1 MATIDRDILTI
12 VEPTIK
18 VDEVFVEAED
28 GPEAEKERDEENK
41 NQTTEQAAVEGGLY
55 PMMQVG
61 SIKVGQDAIESM
73 TLKLDSFIPYAVFEV
88 DDVGNKFTDINY
100 PLDGDVVSLYI
111 KPRPIEEYRPIRID
125 FDIESISST
134 PKDGATPASYVFRC
148 VMKVPLLTADVL
160 QGFASGNSFDHL
172 LECAEGLGLGFASN
186 EEGSDDA
193 MIRICAQQSRQEFIE
208 QTTES
213 AYKDDNSFFKTYIDT
228 HYYLCMVNVN
238 KQFSEIDELEPVTV
252 TEIVQNDLQ
261 VGSTA
266 EAVGVTGTLR
276 LSNGQDVVGT
286 DMHISSYNLCNNSG
300 DIWMSNGYA
309 RDLRY
314 LNLTEN
320 NAGGVDGG
328 LEKFLITPL
337 NTPGTEGEKIP
348 LRGRIDEEFWRE
360 NNKVKYLG
368 KQPSEEF
375 ENVHS
380 NYMYAVTSNF
390 GNTQE
395 INKLYM
401 EVDLAVINW
410 SLYRYQRIPVLI
422 YTEGAINNKNLE
434 NRDEQLGENEQP
446 ENSKDDPEV
455 EAEGPTNYDEPN
467 QQIKNEFLSGY
478 YVISDM
484 TYKYSK
490 ESGSFTQT
498 LKLLRRE
505 WPIPG
510 KLKDN

>member
-18 VDEVFVEAED
+18 VDEVFIEAED
-28 GPEAEKERDEENK
+28 GPEAEEERDPKNK
-41 NQTTEQAAVEGGLY
+41 SQTTQQAEVEGAVY
-55 PMMQVG
+55 PMLQVG
-61 SIKVGQDAIESM
+61 SIKVSQDAVDSM
-73 TLKLDSFIPYAVFEV
+73 ILRLDSFIPTAIFEV
-88 DDVGNKFTDINY
+88 IDVNNKFTDINY

-125 FDIESISST
+125 FDIEAISSI
-134 PKDGATPASYVFRC
+134 PKEGSNPAIYTFRC

-160 QGFASGNSFDHL
+160 QGFANGNSFDHL

-186 EEGSDDA
+186 EEGTDDL
-193 MIRICAQQSRQEFIE
+193 MPRICAQQSRKEFIS
-208 QTTES
+208 QTTVS
-213 AYKDDNSFFKTYIDT
+213 AYKDDESFFTSYIDP

-238 KQFSEIDELEPVTV
+238 KQFSEVDEIEQVTV
-252 TEIVQNDLQ
+252 VQQQDNTLQ

-266 EAVGVTGTLR
+266 DPVGVTGGLR
-276 LSNGQDVVGT
+276 LSNNQDVAGS
-286 DMHISSYNLCNNSG
+286 DMSISTYNLINKSG

-314 LNLTEN
+314 LNLNEN
-320 NAGGVDGG
+320 NAGSENGG

-337 NTPGTEGEKIP
+337 NTSGTEGEKIP
-348 LRGRIDEEFWRE
+348 LRGRIDEQFWRE
-360 NNKVKYLG
+360 NNKIKYLG

-375 ENVHS
+375 QNVHS
-380 NYMYAVTSNF
+380 NYMYAIANNF

-395 INKLYM
+395 IDKMVM
-401 EVDLAVINW
+401 EIELEVINW
-410 SLYRYQRIPVLI
+410 TLYRYQRIPVLI
-422 YTEGAINNKNLE
+422 YTQGSVSNADLK

-446 ENSKDDPEV
+446 KNGDEEV
-455 EAEGPTNYDEPN
+455 EAEGPVEYDKPN
-467 QQIKNEFLSGY
+467 QMVKNEFLSGY
-478 YVISDM
+478 YVISSM
-484 TYKYSK
+484 TYKYNK
-490 ESGSFTQT
+490 ESGKLSQN
-498 LKLLRRE
+498 LRLLRRE

>member
-28 GPEAEKERDEENK
+28 GPEAESERLQENK
-41 NQTTEQAAVEGGLY
+41 SQTTQQAAAEGGIY
-55 PMMQVG
+55 PMLQIG
-61 SIKVGQDAIESM
+61 SIKVSQDAVESM
-73 TLKLDSFIPYAVFEV
+73 ILRFDSFIPTAIFEV
-88 DDVGNKFTDINY
+88 IDLNNKFTDINY

-111 KPRPIEEYRPIRID
+111 RPRPIEEYRPIRID
-125 FDIESISST
+125 FDIEGISSL
-134 PKDGATPASYVFRC
+134 PKEGDNPASYTFRC

-160 QGFASGNSFDHL
+160 QGFANGNSFEHL

-186 EEGSDDA
+186 EEGTDDL
-193 MIRICAQQSRQEFIE
+193 MPRICAQQSRQEFIS
-208 QTTES
+208 QTTIS
-213 AYKDDNSFFKTYIDT
+213 AYKDDDSFFTSYVDP

-238 KQFSEIDELEPVTV
+238 KQFSEIDEMEVVPVTPQL
-252 TEIVQNDLQ
+252 QNELQ

-266 EAVGVTGTLR
+266 DPTGVTGSLR
-276 LSNGQDVVGT
+276 LSNSQDVAGS
-286 DMHISSYNLCNNSG
+286 DMYISSYNLINKSG

-314 LNLTEN
+314 LNLNEN
-320 NAGGVDGG
+320 NNGGAEGG

-337 NTPGTEGEKIP
+337 NTSGTEGEKIP
-348 LRGRIDEEFWRE
+348 LRGRIDEEYWRE
-360 NNKVKYLG
+360 NNKIKYLG

-380 NYMYAVTSNF
+380 NYMYAIANNF

-395 INKLYM
+395 IDKMVMDVEL
-401 EVDLAVINW
+401 DVINW

-422 YTEGAINNKNLE
+422 YTEGSVNNKNLE

-446 ENSKDDPEV
+446 KNGDEEV
-455 EAEGPTNYDEPN
+455 DSEGPVNYEKPN
-467 QQIKNEFLSGY
+467 QQVKNEFLSGY
-478 YVISDM
+478 YVISSM
-484 TYKYSK
+484 TYKYNK
-490 ESGSFTQT
+490 QSGKISQS